1 MSTNSPSRAQG
12 PIIPAQQALEFIPP
26 TLHRIP
32 HPKKT
37 ELHEEGR
44 HANRRSKRKKM
55 MRSRSPRRRGPARE
69 LTLDEEIERLQKEM
83 LMIDNETHP
92 ELLRLYDAY
101 AKRRK
106 LQKEL
111 EDVEAEIVGK
121 SMAYQRTCCAARR
134 FPFMTLEAAEQKRL
148 EAEIEAKEKEATQ
161 ESDKRASQIVE
172 QLLNDYDKEI
182 KKSFGPDS
190 KGKARNSEYAEVVL
204 SKGRFVYNNKSY
216 KPGEEVHVETKEYGR
231 IPAKIDTINDEVVLF
246 KSTFTWDVRQICASL
261 SDFAE
266 GRVIIHTKK
275 RANQ

>member
-26 TLHRIP
+26 DTSQNSA
-32 HPKKT
+32 PKENGTTRRRSARESKEQKEENDEESEPKET
-37 ELHEEGR
+37 RSRRRKPKHEE
-44 HANRRSKRKKM
+44 
-55 MRSRSPRRRGPARE
+55 PARE

-111 EDVEAEIVGK
+111 EDVEAE
-121 SMAYQRTCCAARR
+121 
-134 FPFMTLEAAEQKRL
+134 LEAAEQKRL

-182 KKSFGPDS
+182 KKAEAYITNMDITKPQNDMPADS
-190 KGKARNSEYAEVVL
+190 
-204 SKGRFVYNNKSY
+204 SKK
-216 KPGEEVHVETKEYGR
+216 T
-231 IPAKIDTINDEVVLF
+231 L
-246 KSTFTWDVRQICASL
+246 
-261 SDFAE
+261 
-266 GRVIIHTKK
+266 
-275 RANQ
+275 RAPT